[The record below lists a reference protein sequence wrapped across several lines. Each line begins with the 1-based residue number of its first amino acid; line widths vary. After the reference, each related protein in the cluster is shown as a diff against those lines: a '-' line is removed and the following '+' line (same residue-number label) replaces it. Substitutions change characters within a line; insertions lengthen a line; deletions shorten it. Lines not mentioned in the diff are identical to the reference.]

1 MGFRANDFMRTFLS
15 PINHHNKNRD
25 NYWLKTL
32 VQDYKCFKSM
42 KRSFDFM
49 CSFAED
55 LKQPI
60 KELEREM
67 YLNRS
72 LSDEQMAKT
81 YKELNNLIELQSYY
95 YDVALSI
102 YDPKIWD

>member
-1 MGFRANDFMRTFLS
+1 MRTFLK
-15 PINHHNKNRD
+15 PINHHNKNID

-32 VQDYKCFKSM
+32 IQDYKCFKSM

-72 LSDEQMAKT
+72 LSEEQMVKI

>member
-1 MGFRANDFMRTFLS
+1 
-15 PINHHNKNRD
+15 
-25 NYWLKTL
+25 
-32 VQDYKCFKSM
+32 
-42 KRSFDFM
+42 M

-81 YKELNNLIELQSYY
+81 YKELNNLMELQIYY
-95 YDVALSI
+95 YDVALEI

>member
-1 MGFRANDFMRTFLS
+1 MRTFLK

-55 LKQPI
+55 LKQLI

-72 LSDEQMAKT
+72 LSEEQMVKI
-81 YKELNNLIELQSYY
+81 YKELNNLIELQSYS
-95 YDVALSI
+95 YDVALGI

>member
-1 MGFRANDFMRTFLS
+1 MRTFLK
-15 PINHHNKNRD
+15 PINHHSKNRD

-95 YDVALSI
+95 YDVALDI

>member
-1 MGFRANDFMRTFLS
+1 MKTFLK

-42 KRSFDFM
+42 KRSFDFE

-72 LSDEQMAKT
+72 LSEEQMVKI

>member
-1 MGFRANDFMRTFLS
+1 MRTFLN

-55 LKQPI
+55 LKQLI

-72 LSDEQMAKT
+72 LSEEQMVKI

>member
-1 MGFRANDFMRTFLS
+1 MRTFLN

-60 KELEREM
+60 KDLEREM

-72 LSDEQMAKT
+72 LSEEQMVKI

>member
-1 MGFRANDFMRTFLS
+1 MKTFLK
-15 PINHHNKNRD
+15 PVNHHNKNRE

-42 KRSFDFM
+42 KKSFDFA
-49 CSFAED
+49 CSFAES
-55 LKQPI
+55 LTLPI
-60 KELEREM
+60 KDLEREM

-72 LSDEQMAKT
+72 LSEEQMVKI
-81 YKELNNLIELQSYY
+81 YKELNNLMELQNYY
-95 YDVALSI
+95 YDVALDI

>member
-1 MGFRANDFMRTFLS
+1 MKTFLN
-15 PINHHNKNRD
+15 PINHHNKNID

-32 VQDYKCFKSM
+32 IQDYKCFKSM

-49 CSFAED
+49 YSFAED

-60 KELEREM
+60 KDLEREM

-72 LSDEQMAKT
+72 LSEEQMIKT
-81 YKELNNLIELQSYY
+81 YKELNNLMELQNYY
-95 YDVALSI
+95 YDVALEI

>member
-1 MGFRANDFMRTFLS
+1 MRIFLK
-15 PINHHNKNRD
+15 PINHHNKNID

-32 VQDYKCFKSM
+32 IQDYKCFKSM

-55 LKQPI
+55 IKQPI

-72 LSDEQMAKT
+72 LSEGQMVKI

>member
-1 MGFRANDFMRTFLS
+1 MRAFLK
-15 PINHHNKNRD
+15 PINHHNKNRE

-42 KRSFDFM
+42 KKSFDFM
-49 CSFAED
+49 YSFAED
-55 LKQPI
+55 LKQSI

-72 LSDEQMAKT
+72 LSEEQMVKI

-95 YDVALSI
+95 YDVALDI

>member
-1 MGFRANDFMRTFLS
+1 MRTFLN

-49 CSFAED
+49 YSFAED

-60 KELEREM
+60 KDLEREM

-72 LSDEQMAKT
+72 LSEEQMVKI
-81 YKELNNLIELQSYY
+81 YKELNSLIELQSYY

>member
-1 MGFRANDFMRTFLS
+1 MRTFLK

-49 CSFAED
+49 CSFAEN
-55 LKQPI
+55 LTLPI
-60 KELEREM
+60 KDLEREM

-72 LSDEQMAKT
+72 LSEEQMVKI

-102 YDPKIWD
+102 YDPKISD

>member
-1 MGFRANDFMRTFLS
+1 
-15 PINHHNKNRD
+15 
-25 NYWLKTL
+25 
-32 VQDYKCFKSM
+32 M
-42 KRSFDFM
+42 KKSFDFM
-49 CSFAED
+49 YSFAEG

-72 LSDEQMAKT
+72 LSEEQMVKI

-95 YDVALSI
+95 YDVALGI

>member
-1 MGFRANDFMRTFLS
+1 MKTFLK

-81 YKELNNLIELQSYY
+81 YKELNNLIELQSYD

>member
-1 MGFRANDFMRTFLS
+1 MKTFLK
-15 PINHHNKNRD
+15 PINHHNKNRE

>member
-1 MGFRANDFMRTFLS
+1 
-15 PINHHNKNRD
+15 
-25 NYWLKTL
+25 
-32 VQDYKCFKSM
+32 M

-49 CSFAED
+49 YSFAED
-55 LKQPI
+55 FKQPI
-60 KELEREM
+60 KDLEREM

-72 LSDEQMAKT
+72 LSEEQMVKI

>member
-1 MGFRANDFMRTFLS
+1 MRTFLN
-15 PINHHNKNRD
+15 PINHHNKNRN

>member
-1 MGFRANDFMRTFLS
+1 MKTFLN

-25 NYWLKTL
+25 NYWLKTI

-42 KRSFDFM
+42 GRSFDFM

-72 LSDEQMAKT
+72 LSEEQIVKI
-81 YKELNNLIELQSYY
+81 YKELNNLMELQSYY

>member
-1 MGFRANDFMRTFLS
+1 MRTFLN

-32 VQDYKCFKSM
+32 VQDYKCSKSV

>member
-1 MGFRANDFMRTFLS
+1 MKTFLN
-15 PINHHNKNRD
+15 PINHHNKNID

-32 VQDYKCFKSM
+32 IQDYKCFKSM

-72 LSDEQMAKT
+72 LSDEQMVKI
-81 YKELNNLIELQSYY
+81 YKELNNLIDLQSYY
-95 YDVALSI
+95 YEVALSI

>member
-1 MGFRANDFMRTFLS
+1 MRTFLN
-15 PINHHNKNRD
+15 PINHHNKNID

-32 VQDYKCFKSM
+32 IQDYKCFKSM

-72 LSDEQMAKT
+72 LSEEQMVKI

>member
-1 MGFRANDFMRTFLS
+1 MRTFLN

-49 CSFAED
+49 YSFAED

-60 KELEREM
+60 KDLEREM

-72 LSDEQMAKT
+72 LSEEQMVKI

-95 YDVALSI
+95 YNVALDI

>member
-1 MGFRANDFMRTFLS
+1 MRTFS
-15 PINHHNKNRD
+15 NPINHHNKNRD

-55 LKQPI
+55 LKQLI

>member
-1 MGFRANDFMRTFLS
+1 MRTFLN
-15 PINHHNKNRD
+15 PINHHNKNID

-32 VQDYKCFKSM
+32 IQDYKCFKSM
-42 KRSFDFM
+42 KRSFDFA

-60 KELEREM
+60 KDLEREM

-72 LSDEQMAKT
+72 LSEEQMVKI
-81 YKELNNLIELQSYY
+81 YKELNSLIELQSYY

>member
-1 MGFRANDFMRTFLS
+1 MRTFLN

-42 KRSFDFM
+42 KRSFDFS
-49 CSFAED
+49 CSIAEG
-55 LKQPI
+55 LKHPI
-60 KELEREM
+60 KDLEREI

-72 LSDEQMAKT
+72 LSEEQIVKI
-81 YKELNNLIELQSYY
+81 YKELNNLMELQNYY
-95 YDVALSI
+95 YDVALEI

>member
-1 MGFRANDFMRTFLS
+1 MRTFLK

-72 LSDEQMAKT
+72 LSEEQMVKI
-81 YKELNNLIELQSYY
+81 YKELNNLMELQIYY
-95 YDVALSI
+95 YDVALEI

>member
-1 MGFRANDFMRTFLS
+1 MRTFLN
-15 PINHHNKNRD
+15 PINHHNKNRE

-42 KRSFDFM
+42 KRSFDFIY
-49 CSFAED
+49 SFAED

-60 KELEREM
+60 KDLEREM

-72 LSDEQMAKT
+72 LSEEQMVKI
-81 YKELNNLIELQSYY
+81 YKC
-95 YDVALSI
+95 LSL
-102 YDPKIWD
+102 

>member
-1 MGFRANDFMRTFLS
+1 MRTFLN
-15 PINHHNKNRD
+15 PINHHNKNID

-32 VQDYKCFKSM
+32 IQDYKCFKSM

-49 CSFAED
+49 YSFAED

-60 KELEREM
+60 KDLEREM

-72 LSDEQMAKT
+72 LSEEQMVKI

>member
-1 MGFRANDFMRTFLS
+1 MRTFLN

-72 LSDEQMAKT
+72 LSEEQMAKI

>member
-1 MGFRANDFMRTFLS
+1 MRTFLN

-72 LSDEQMAKT
+72 LSEEQMVKI

>member
-1 MGFRANDFMRTFLS
+1 
-15 PINHHNKNRD
+15 
-25 NYWLKTL
+25 
-32 VQDYKCFKSM
+32 M

-102 YDPKIWD
+102 YDPKIWN

>member
-1 MGFRANDFMRTFLS
+1 MRTFLN
-15 PINHHNKNRD
+15 PINRHNKNRD

-72 LSDEQMAKT
+72 LSEEQMVKI

>member
-1 MGFRANDFMRTFLS
+1 
-15 PINHHNKNRD
+15 
-25 NYWLKTL
+25 
-32 VQDYKCFKSM
+32 M

-81 YKELNNLIELQSYY
+81 YKELNNLIKLQSYY

>member
-1 MGFRANDFMRTFLS
+1 MKTFLN
-15 PINHHNKNRD
+15 PINHHNKNID

-72 LSDEQMAKT
+72 LSEEQMVKI

>member
-1 MGFRANDFMRTFLS
+1 MRTFLN
-15 PINHHNKNRD
+15 PINHHNKNID

-42 KRSFDFM
+42 KRSFDFA

-72 LSDEQMAKT
+72 LSEEQMVKI

>member
-1 MGFRANDFMRTFLS
+1 MRTFS
-15 PINHHNKNRD
+15 NPINLHNKNRD

>member
-1 MGFRANDFMRTFLS
+1 
-15 PINHHNKNRD
+15 
-25 NYWLKTL
+25 
-32 VQDYKCFKSM
+32 M

-49 CSFAED
+49 CSFAEN
-55 LKQPI
+55 LTLPI
-60 KELEREM
+60 KDLEREM

-72 LSDEQMAKT
+72 LSEEQMVKI

-95 YDVALSI
+95 YDVALGI

>member
-1 MGFRANDFMRTFLS
+1 MRTFS
-15 PINHHNKNRD
+15 NPINHHNKNID

-32 VQDYKCFKSM
+32 IQDYKCFKSM